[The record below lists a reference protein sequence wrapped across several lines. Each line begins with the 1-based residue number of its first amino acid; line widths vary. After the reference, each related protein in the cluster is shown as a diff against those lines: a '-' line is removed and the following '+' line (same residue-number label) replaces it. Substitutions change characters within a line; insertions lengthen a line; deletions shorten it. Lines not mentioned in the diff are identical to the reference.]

1 MSCTLTFV
9 IIFVIIVM
17 MIMMIMMM
25 IIVTINIYSCPHPQ
39 MSGTLT
45 FVIIPAQVI
54 MMKIFGVGNNHDDY
68 VDEVD
73 DDNDDYNELTIIS
86 SCRLQML
93 QSRPPNL
100 WWEAST

>member
-1 MSCTLTFV
+1 
-9 IIFVIIVM
+9 M
-17 MIMMIMMM
+17 MIMMIMMTMIMMM

-45 FVIIPAQVI
+45 FVIIPAQVIMVI